1 MASGSGI
8 RISQLQQ
15 QFVVTPE
22 DRLVINDENRVT
34 RNISFSNFVSSIA
47 AQDIVFEGDVIFNGD
62 VSVGNIDGGNAFTNI
77 TG

>member
-1 MASGSGI
+1 MSGI

-34 RNISFSNFVSSIA
+34 RNITFANFITSLAS
-47 AQDIVFEGDVIFNGD
+47 QDIVFDGDVIFNGN
-62 VSVGNIDGGNAFTNI
+62 VAVNNIDGGNAFSNI
-77 TG
+77 TS